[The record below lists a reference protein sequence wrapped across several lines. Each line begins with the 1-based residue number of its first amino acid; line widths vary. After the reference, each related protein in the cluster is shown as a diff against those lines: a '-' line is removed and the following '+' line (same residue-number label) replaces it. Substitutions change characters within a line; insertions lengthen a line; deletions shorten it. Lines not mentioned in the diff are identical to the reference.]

1 MKGAVKEGPRKRKL
15 QNTSLL
21 RMKMSRSS
29 KSSAQKTSFMA
40 ACKMKYESNK
50 AHKNARF
57 SKSVIYTEHNLTTQ
71 NISKQASFVKN
82 RQYQQHQSCEPL
94 RSRHDQ
100 AGRLES
106 SAICRHCSCLVCKR
120 KYFEFAQQQQWI
132 EEQAKITNSCWDS
145 EHQKQSMI
153 NYLPHEE
160 PTVYLSTAQ
169 TDYDLIHAKQARLPT
184 AAQNFHQPTA
194 FDNSFRQQSAR
205 FHPEKVSVQQN
216 NAANRLTS
224 DHYFD
229 PLLKINPNF
238 LNRFFPVHQR
248 QRHEPVL
255 PSNSLT
261 SSVKSVGSDTSDVVT
276 SQHFSHTLNV
286 IRTKFLYVILSIV
299 FSKVVCIK
307 CILLV
312 M

>member
-1 MKGAVKEGPRKRKL
+1 MKGAIKEGPRKRKL

-29 KSSAQKTSFMA
+29 KSSVQKTPFMA
-40 ACKMKYESNK
+40 ACTMRNESNK

-57 SKSVIYTEHNLTTQ
+57 SESVIYTEHNLTTQ
-71 NISKQASFVKN
+71 NINEQAFFVKN
-82 RQYQQHQSCEPL
+82 RQYQHYQSCEPL

-100 AGRLES
+100 ASRLES
-106 SAICRHCSCLVCKR
+106 STICRNFSCLVCKR

-132 EEQAKITNSCWDS
+132 EEQAKIANSCWDS

-153 NYLPHEE
+153 NYLPREE
-160 PTVYLSTAQ
+160 STVYLSTAQ

-184 AAQNFHQPTA
+184 AAQNFHRPTA

-205 FHPEKVSVQQN
+205 FHPEKVSGQQI
-216 NAANRLTS
+216 NAANQLTS
-224 DHYFD
+224 DHHTD

-238 LNRFFPVHQR
+238 LNRFFPVH

-286 IRTKFLYVILSIV
+286 IRTKF
-299 FSKVVCIK
+299 F
-307 CILLV
+307 